1 MTPVAAGDTML
12 NAVIA
17 LSDER
22 GPVLELH
29 DARDKDKIIK
39 NMRTKNKIFK
49 ILDKRT
55 NEPVT
60 IQLYNKRKSTWLV
73 FPSVSLGNLTEIEKE
88 NFVIVEYE
96 IVEKRRFNINK
107 EILES

>member
-1 MTPVAAGDTML
+1 
-12 NAVIA
+12 
-17 LSDER
+17 
-22 GPVLELH
+22 
-29 DARDKDKIIK
+29 
-39 NMRTKNKIFK
+39 MRTKNKIFK